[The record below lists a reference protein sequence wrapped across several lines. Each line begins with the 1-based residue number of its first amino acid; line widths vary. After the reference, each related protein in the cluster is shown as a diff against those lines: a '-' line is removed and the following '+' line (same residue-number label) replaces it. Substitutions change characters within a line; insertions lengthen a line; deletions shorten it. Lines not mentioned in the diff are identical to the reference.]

1 MAKRVMMIA
10 GEASGDL
17 HGSGVV
23 RELKRLDS
31 TIEVY
36 GVGGDKMKREGMSLV
51 YDIRELGFMGF
62 VEVIKHLPFIK
73 TMERTLEQVLKYKRP
88 DVLVLIDYPGF
99 NLRFAAIAKRYNV
112 KIVYY
117 ISPQVWAWNKSRVK
131 KMREL
136 VDKMLVI
143 FPFEVD
149 FYNKEGISA
158 EFVGHPLMEV
168 LESKL
173 DKVNFYKRYGIEEG
187 KEIIALFPGSRLQE
201 IEHIFPAMLRAAKA
215 VASEMTMTVVV
226 GVAPTLDEKYF
237 RTFYNTQGVHFIK
250 GATYE
255 LMQNSQFA
263 FVTSG
268 TATLETACFSTP
280 MFVVYKTSWLTY
292 LVGRLMVRVKNIG
305 LVNIVAGKTIVPEFI
320 QHRATA
326 KNLKEA
332 AVELLKD
339 PARVTEMKQE
349 LSKIKGMLGTHGA
362 SRTVAENIIRMA
374 NA

>member
-1 MAKRVMMIA
+1 MIIA

-17 HGSGVV
+17 HGAGVV
-23 RELKRLDS
+23 RELKRLDGS
-31 TIEVY
+31 VDVY
-36 GVGGDKMKREGMSLV
+36 GVGGDRMKREGMTLV

-62 VEVIKHLPFIK
+62 FEVLKHIPLIK
-73 TMERTLEQVLKYKRP
+73 TMERTLEQLLKYKRP

-99 NLRFAAIAKRYNV
+99 NLRFAAIAKRYDI

-131 KMREL
+131 KMRGL

-149 FYNKEGISA
+149 FYHKEGIDA

-173 DKVNFYKRYGIEEG
+173 DKENFFRRYDFERG

-201 IEHIFPAMLRAAKA
+201 IENIFPAMLRAAKS
-215 VASEMTMTVVV
+215 VAAELEMSVAV
-226 GVAPTLDEKYF
+226 GVAPTLEEKYF
-237 RTFYNTQGVHFIK
+237 RTFYHTEGVHFIK

-255 LMQNSQFA
+255 LMQNARFA

-280 MFVVYKTSWLTY
+280 MFVVYRTSWLTY

-305 LVNIVAGKTIVPEFI
+305 LVNIVAGRRIVPEFI

-326 KNLKEA
+326 RKLRDA
-332 AVELLKD
+332 ALALLRN
-339 PARVTEMKQE
+339 PERVAEMKRE
-349 LSKIKGMLGTHGA
+349 LAGIKGMLGSVGA
-362 SRTVAENIIRMA
+362 SRTVAERIMQMA
-374 NA
+374 